1 MYRLIIE
8 ADGFRLRDTDAAGSE
23 GSKGG
28 ITMKRKQIVPVVLSC
43 IMLSGCGAMQQTAAT
58 ATTPVTKEERT
69 AETTPVAGTSSDS
82 TGEAVAAPADSSVK
96 TTAGSGSAVE
106 TLEDNTD
113 LTIQAGGTYVLQGS
127 AKNAT
132 VIVDASDTDRVELVL
147 DGVSITNDDFPCIY
161 VKNADKVTV
170 SSAAGSE
177 NTLSVTG
184 AFRADG
190 STNTDAAIFSRDD
203 LIFDGE
209 GSMTIAS
216 SDNGVTGKDDIVIAG
231 GTLDIDCTSDALEVN
246 NSIEIQDGHIT
257 IVTKKDGIHAEKSD
271 DDTLGSILIAGGTLD
286 ITAADDAVHGTT
298 TVRIDGGELKLEGA
312 EAIEGTVIEIGGG
325 TIDIAASD
333 DGINASAKSTAA
345 SPSFTMNEGTLTIVM
360 GAGDTDAIDSNGDL
374 YINGGTIDI
383 TAQSPFDYVGRGEMT
398 GGTVT
403 VNGQQVTSL
412 TGQMMGGR
420 GGFRQGTDSGMQGG
434 FPGRDGTMSSGD
446 GTFPGGD
453 GTMPPDDGQFP
464 GMNGERPGRGGGRG
478 GRGGFPGAGTGSSE
492 ATDGGF

>member
-1 MYRLIIE
+1 
-8 ADGFRLRDTDAAGSE
+8 
-23 GSKGG
+23 
-28 ITMKRKQIVPVVLSC
+28 MKKKQIIPVVLSC
-43 IMLSGCGAMQQTAAT
+43 IMLAGCGAMQQTADSVT
-58 ATTPVTKEERT
+58 SPVTKEERT
-69 AETTPVAGTSSDS
+69 AETAPQTGTSAAGQ
-82 TGEAVAAPADSSVK
+82 TEELVAPAETSAESGTDKPVS
-96 TTAGSGSAVE
+96 AGSVPE

-113 LTIQAGGTYVLQGS
+113 LTIQAGGTYVLTGS

-132 VIVDASDTDRVELVL
+132 VIVDAADTDRVELVL
-147 DGVSITNDDFPCIY
+147 DGASITNDDFPCIY

-190 STNTDAAIFSRDD
+190 STNTDAAVFSRDD
-203 LIFDGE
+203 LIFAGE
-209 GSMTIAS
+209 GSISIAS
-216 SDNGVTGKDDIVIAG
+216 SDNGITGKDDIVIAG

-257 IVTKKDGIHAEKSD
+257 IATKKDGIHAEKSD
-271 DDTLGSILIAGGTLD
+271 DDTLGSILITGGTLD

-298 TVRIDGGELKLEGA
+298 TVRIDGGEMKLEAA
-312 EAIEGTVIEIGGG
+312 EGIEGTVIEIGGG

-333 DGINASAKSTAA
+333 DGINAAAKSTFAT
-345 SPSFTMNEGTLTIVM
+345 PSFTMNDGTLTIVM

-383 TAQSPFDYVGRGEMT
+383 TAQSPFDYTGNGEMT

-412 TGQMMGGR
+412 TNQMMGGR

-478 GRGGFPGAGTGSSE
+478 GRGGFPGADMGSSE
-492 ATDGGF
+492 GTDGGF